1 MFQNY
6 KIKSTTKTFLRL
18 KQNLNCK
25 GPVFF
30 FFSCLIDVK
39 FLLIS
44 LGPVSGL
51 CGAA

>member
-25 GPVFF
+25 GSV